1 MGMDFKTSFFW
12 VSLLLMLQTATAQL
26 SNEEMP
32 RRTVKLTSIFAKV
45 EDSLKQEFKA
55 KGLEW
60 PARYMFIRSFKHEKQ
75 LEVWVKNQWSE
86 PFRIFKVYKVCASS
100 GTFGPKRR
108 EGDRQIPE
116 GFYYINEFKPNSNYH
131 LALGINYPNASDQ
144 LLSDPNKPG
153 GEIYIHGNCVTV
165 GCLPLTD
172 SLIEQVYHLASVVRT
187 QGQDFIPVHI
197 YSHRFD
203 HPASRQAFLQ
213 KTQAKPDVQR
223 FSTQLYAAYDYFED
237 THFLPTIM
245 IDPKGGYIVAV
256 DPKAP
261 KVQRNKI
268 IEPQTPKDPFEA
280 VALEE
285 KPDVVPLPKNGN
297 AALQKWLF
305 QLSNELIPLLEGRSS
320 VSAQVEFVVDTEGNT
335 KLVRI
340 LKGGT
345 PSINQ
350 RLSERFERDLKWM
363 PALKNNKAVQVRMK
377 QNINIAVP
385 EDL

>member
-1 MGMDFKTSFFW
+1 MGSKTFFF
-12 VSLLLMLQTATAQL
+12 SLYMLLMLGSASAQL

-32 RRTVKLTSIFAKV
+32 RRNIKLTSLFSKV
-45 EDSLKQEFKA
+45 EDSLKHEFKV

-60 PARYMFIRSFKHEKQ
+60 PARYMFIRSFKYEKQ
-75 LEVWVKNQWSE
+75 LEVWVKNQWNE
-86 PFRIFKVYKVCASS
+86 PFRMFKIYKVCASS

-172 SLIEQVYHLASVVRT
+172 SLIEQVYHLASVVRN

-197 YSHRFD
+197 YPHRFD

-213 KTQAKPDVQR
+213 KTQTKPDVQQ
-223 FSTQLYAAYDYFED
+223 FSTQLHTAYDFFED
-237 THFLPTIM
+237 THLLPAIL
-245 IDPKGGYIVAV
+245 IDHKGGYVVAT
-256 DPKAP
+256 DPQAP
-261 KVQRNKI
+261 KVQRVKI
-268 IEPQTPKDPFEA
+268 IEPQSPKDPYEA

-305 QLSNELIPLLEGRSS
+305 QLSNELIPFLEGRSS
-320 VSAQVEFVVDTEGNT
+320 VSVQVEFIVDSEGNT

-345 PSINQ
+345 ASMNPRIT
-350 RLSERFERDLKWM
+350 ERFERELKWT
-363 PALKNNKAVQVRMK
+363 PALKSNKAVQVRMK
-377 QNINIAVP
+377 QNINIAAP